1 MSVTNVTRE
10 ELWAKQHLSC
20 KNMDYAVWER
30 DKSMLQKLSRINGG
44 CSFVVDVYK
53 GCYAYASTGFVDWLG
68 YDRHK
73 IETLEKQGDY
83 LESRIHPHDR
93 SQLEDLQ
100 VRLGKFIYN
109 QPFEHR
115 NDYCNVYS
123 FRILNAR
130 GNYVRVTS
138 RHQVLEQSHD
148 GKAWLIIGNMSMAPG
163 QKESEQVEC
172 TVLNLRNGE
181 MFSPGVVIMNPAFGL
196 TGREMEILRLIQR
209 GFLSKEIADKLCIS
223 IHTVHIHRQNLL
235 RKLGVQN
242 SLEAIRLGQ
251 ASGLFS

>member
-1 MSVTNVTRE
+1 
-10 ELWAKQHLSC
+10 
-20 KNMDYAVWER
+20 
-30 DKSMLQKLSRINGG
+30 MLRKLSRINGG

-93 SQLEDLQ
+93 SLLEDLQ

-109 QPFEHR
+109 QPLEHR

-148 GKAWLIIGNMSMAPG
+148 GKAWLIIGNMSMAPVRKN
-163 QKESEQVEC
+163 QNRWN
-172 TVLNLRNGE
+172 VL
-181 MFSPGVVIMNPAFGL
+181 F
-196 TGREMEILRLIQR
+196 
-209 GFLSKEIADKLCIS
+209 
-223 IHTVHIHRQNLL
+223 
-235 RKLGVQN
+235 
-242 SLEAIRLGQ
+242 
-251 ASGLFS
+251 

>member
-1 MSVTNVTRE
+1 MSVTDVTRE

-20 KNMDYAVWER
+20 KNIDYAVWER
-30 DKSMLQKLSRINGG
+30 DKSMLRKLSRINGG

-93 SQLEDLQ
+93 SLLEDLQ

-109 QPFEHR
+109 QPLEHR

-130 GNYVRVTS
+130 GNYVRVTWFC
-138 RHQVLEQSHD
+138 RQPNRMLPQMAAD
-148 GKAWLIIGNMSMAPG
+148 G
-163 QKESEQVEC
+163 
-172 TVLNLRNGE
+172 
-181 MFSPGVVIMNPAFGL
+181 F
-196 TGREMEILRLIQR
+196 
-209 GFLSKEIADKLCIS
+209 
-223 IHTVHIHRQNLL
+223 HRQ
-235 RKLGVQN
+235 KMT
-242 SLEAIRLGQ
+242 SAT
-251 ASGLFS
+251 ASQPTPDRPS

>member
-1 MSVTNVTRE
+1 MSVTDVTRE

-20 KNMDYAVWER
+20 KNIDYAVWER
-30 DKSMLQKLSRINGG
+30 DKSMLRKLSRINGG

-93 SQLEDLQ
+93 SLLEDLQ

-109 QPFEHR
+109 QPLEHR

-181 MFSPGVVIMNPAFGL
+181 MFSPGVVIMKSGNQLNSPDSCPRRIA
-196 TGREMEILRLIQR
+196 
-209 GFLSKEIADKLCIS
+209 SKELCTPS
-223 IHTVHIHRQNLL
+223 L
-235 RKLGVQN
+235 RN
-242 SLEAIRLGQ
+242 R
-251 ASGLFS
+251 FCR

>member
-1 MSVTNVTRE
+1 MSVTDVTRE

-20 KNMDYAVWER
+20 KNIDYAVWER
-30 DKSMLQKLSRINGG
+30 DKSMLRKLSRINGG

-93 SQLEDLQ
+93 SLLEDLQ

-109 QPFEHR
+109 QPLEHR

-138 RHQVLEQSHD
+138 
-148 GKAWLIIGNMSMAPG
+148 KAS
-163 QKESEQVEC
+163 S
-172 TVLNLRNGE
+172 
-181 MFSPGVVIMNPAFGL
+181 FG
-196 TGREMEILRLIQR
+196 TEP
-209 GFLSKEIADKLCIS
+209 
-223 IHTVHIHRQNLL
+223 
-235 RKLGVQN
+235 
-242 SLEAIRLGQ
+242 
-251 ASGLFS
+251 

>member
-138 RHQVLEQSHD
+138 RHQVWNRAMTEKH
-148 GKAWLIIGNMSMAPG
+148 G
-163 QKESEQVEC
+163 
-172 TVLNLRNGE
+172 
-181 MFSPGVVIMNPAFGL
+181 
-196 TGREMEILRLIQR
+196 
-209 GFLSKEIADKLCIS
+209 
-223 IHTVHIHRQNLL
+223 
-235 RKLGVQN
+235 
-242 SLEAIRLGQ
+242 SL
-251 ASGLFS
+251 

>member
-1 MSVTNVTRE
+1 MSVTDVTRE

-20 KNMDYAVWER
+20 KNIDYAVWER
-30 DKSMLQKLSRINGG
+30 DKSMLRKLSRINGG

-93 SQLEDLQ
+93 SLLEDLQ
-100 VRLGKFIYN
+100 VRLGMFIYN
-109 QPFEHR
+109 QPLEHR

-181 MFSPGVVIMNPAFGL
+181 MFSPGVVIMNPVVSL

-223 IHTVHIHRQNLL
+223 IYTVHIYRQNLL
-235 RKLGVQN
+235 RKLGVHN

-251 ASGLFS
+251 ESGLLS